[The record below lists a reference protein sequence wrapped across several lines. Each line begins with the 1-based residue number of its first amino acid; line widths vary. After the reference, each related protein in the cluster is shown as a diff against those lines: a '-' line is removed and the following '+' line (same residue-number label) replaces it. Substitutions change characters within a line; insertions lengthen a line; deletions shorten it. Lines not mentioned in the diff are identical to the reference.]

1 MKRQFALLLSV
12 LMVFSLCACGK
23 SHENMS
29 KTPCNSKDMRGEA
42 YEKAVEAFGLN
53 AIIRCRSKN
62 MGFIGMIKRVACLVA
77 QRRNDIR
84 QTDIRWNPGVRS
96 LPK

>member
-1 MKRQFALLLSV
+1 
-12 LMVFSLCACGK
+12 
-23 SHENMS
+23 
-29 KTPCNSKDMRGEA
+29 
-42 YEKAVEAFGLN
+42 
-53 AIIRCRSKN
+53 

>member
-1 MKRQFALLLSV
+1 MLGCKVRLFTVTRLSHAKEV
-12 LMVFSLCACGK
+12 GSTIVA
-23 SHENMS
+23 
-29 KTPCNSKDMRGEA
+29 
-42 YEKAVEAFGLN
+42 KAVEAFDLN
-53 AIIRCRSKN
+53 AINRCRSTN

>member
-1 MKRQFALLLSV
+1 MLGCKVQLFTVTRLSHAKEV
-12 LMVFSLCACGK
+12 GPAIVA
-23 SHENMS
+23 
-29 KTPCNSKDMRGEA
+29 
-42 YEKAVEAFGLN
+42 KAVEAFDPN
-53 AIIRCRSKN
+53 AIIRCRSRN
-62 MGFIGMIKRVACLVA
+62 IGVIGMIKRVACLVA